1 MFDFIC
7 LKNEKKTK
15 KKTVG
20 NKCSFNQLIVAAQVK
35 TLSSHF

>member
-7 LKNEKKTK
+7 LKNEKKQ

-20 NKCSFNQLIVAAQVK
+20 NKCSFNQRIVAAQVK